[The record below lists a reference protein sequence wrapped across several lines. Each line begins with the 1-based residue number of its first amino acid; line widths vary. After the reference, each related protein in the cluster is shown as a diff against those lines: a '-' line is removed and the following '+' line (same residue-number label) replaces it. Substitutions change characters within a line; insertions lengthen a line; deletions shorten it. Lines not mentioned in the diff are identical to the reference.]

1 MSNIII
7 LLVIFDYNL
16 IQPMMKKLIAIVFIS
31 CLAFVACDNSSNNF
45 NSNSNVSAV
54 PESAIVEQTYQKIL
68 YIIGSSFNS
77 ASCNV
82 GYTSG
87 VCKMYLG
94 SQQGSANPFFANVA
108 YSVFMP
114 IQGYTEGQNED
125 GVLSNFRWG
134 SGDHYGAKSIS
145 ADWTPKG
152 SGSGTFKVTLIK
164 NNAGEIVLLISIKG
178 SGWEYYDNVQL
189 NDKMLNRIVELLQGD
204 VNLIPK
210 AVADTTNQVDSL
222 VDGYSDEFNQDESFY
237 VVPISVYDD
246 YEACVNQ
253 FSEEQELHES
263 IGMLNLSEFHS
274 FDKKSGYM
282 IYYGPFNTQED
293 CVNFLKGLAV
303 SKKGV
308 YGLLASQ
315 ERKRVQVSPNGTV
328 TERILE

>member
-1 MSNIII
+1 
-7 LLVIFDYNL
+7 
-16 IQPMMKKLIAIVFIS
+16 MKKNSLLLFICFS
-31 CLAFVACDNSSNNF
+31 ILFACNNMGGG
-45 NSNSNVSAV
+45 NASPPVDQSV
-54 PESAIVEQTYQKIL
+54 PESRTVEQNYQKIL

-77 ASCNV
+77 AACNV

-94 SQQGSANPFFANVA
+94 SQPGNANPFFANVA

-114 IQGYTEGQNED
+114 IQGYTEGRNED

-134 SGDHYGAKSIS
+134 SGDHYGTKSIS
-145 ADWTPKG
+145 ADWTPKD

-178 SGWEYYDNVQL
+178 SSWEYYDNVQL
-189 NDKMLNRIVELLQGD
+189 NDQMLKRIVELLQGD

-210 AVADTTNQVDSL
+210 ALADTTNQTDSL
-222 VDGYSDEFNQDESFY
+222 GDGYDDSFAQDESYY

-246 YEACVNQ
+246 YEACINQ
-253 FSEEQELHES
+253 FSEEQQLHES

-282 IYYGPFNTQED
+282 IYYGPFNTQDD
-293 CVNFLKGLAV
+293 CVQFLKGLSV
-303 SKKGV
+303 SKKNA

-315 ERKRVQVSPNGTV
+315 DYRRVQVTANGNV
-328 TERILE
+328 SERDVKR

>member
-1 MSNIII
+1 MGGGNG
-7 LLVIFDYNL
+7 
-16 IQPMMKKLIAIVFIS
+16 
-31 CLAFVACDNSSNNF
+31 SSPAAE
-45 NSNSNVSAV
+45 SV
-54 PESAIVEQTYQKIL
+54 PESVTVEQTYQKIL

-77 ASCNV
+77 AACNV

-94 SQQGSANPFFANVA
+94 SQPGNANPFFANVA

-134 SGDHYGAKSIS
+134 SGDHYGTKSIS
-145 ADWTPKG
+145 ADWTPKD
-152 SGSGTFKVTLIK
+152 SGSGTFTVTLIK
-164 NNAGEIVLLISIKG
+164 NNAGEIVLLVSIKG
-178 SGWEYYDNVQL
+178 SSWEYYDNVQL
-189 NDKMLNRIVELLQGD
+189 NDKMLKRIVELLQGD

-210 AVADTTNQVDSL
+210 TVADTTNQADSL
-222 VDGYSDEFNQDESFY
+222 GDGYDDAFAQDESLDQGEPFY

-246 YEACVNQ
+246 YEACINQ
-253 FSEEQELHES
+253 FSEEQQLHES

-282 IYYGPFNTQED
+282 IYYGPFITQED
-293 CVNFLKGLAV
+293 CINFLKGLAV
-303 SKKGV
+303 SNKNA

-315 ERKRVQVSPNGTV
+315 DYRRVQVTANGNF
-328 TERILE
+328 TEREVKR